1 VKSLF
6 LSALVHLAI
15 FNIFVFVFP
24 IIPPS
29 HKPQFTFLGSIL
41 SEQDTVDIS
50 QQKKLPPKDFQLND
64 YITKPEN
71 ANNRPFPNSHLT
83 KAPFIEPNSDIEQKR
98 TIKSTFLPVKDTQQ
112 LLNAQDL
119 EDLGIKLKIE
129 PYQPLRFQTR

>member
-1 VKSLF
+1 MKSLF
-6 LSALVHLAI
+6 LSVLVHLIILNTFLFI
-15 FNIFVFVFP
+15 FP
-24 IIPPS
+24 MIPAS
-29 HKPQFTFLGSIL
+29 QKPQFTFLGSIL

-50 QQKKLPPKDFQLND
+50 QHKKLPPKDFKLYD

-71 ANNRPFPNSHLT
+71 TNNRPFPNSHLT

-98 TIKSTFLPVKDTQQ
+98 TIKSTFLPAKDTQQ

-119 EDLGIKLKIE
+119 KNLGIELKLE